1 VAGVWA
7 IAQKPPQVLI
17 CLEMFV
23 WWRALFY
30 EMRRKKRTTLGICAK
45 EEKKI
50 HQRKPQN
57 DIKKRKGNVRR
68 NPPCVF

>member
-45 EEKKI
+45 EEKKFTSEN
-50 HQRKPQN
+50 RKMTS
-57 DIKKRKGNVRR
+57 KSTKET
-68 NPPCVF
+68 